1 MAHLG
6 GSLGSLRFFVGFY
19 LKIANIAL
27 ETSTNLS
34 LNVYGP
40 RSTCQYRTP
49 IYQHSVS
56 NKPSFLVICLDKTR
70 AIKSVVEISG
80 VLKQG
85 KVEIG
90 TIKTTFEL
98 QLQGG
103 LINEYITST
112 HSTICP
118 SNHTL
123 SHSLPAIACVTCPL
137 PCICPVLSARCTTSG
152 APPLASHP
160 HAPPRRYRGHRSTP
174 RVGYGI

>member
-1 MAHLG
+1 MKVDNQKKHAQARGFYGEEEEAGHDARCANGHFHTPHTPKNPKPPTPKWRTLGAHLALFG
-6 GSLGSLRFFVGFY
+6 FLWVFY

-112 HSTICP
+112 QTFLQLRKNS
-118 SNHTL
+118 
-123 SHSLPAIACVTCPL
+123 
-137 PCICPVLSARCTTSG
+137 
-152 APPLASHP
+152 
-160 HAPPRRYRGHRSTP
+160 
-174 RVGYGI
+174 